1 VEHFYFT
8 LSMLF
13 LDVTSSCK
21 SAKSTGMQRT
31 TRKIFTELRKQH
43 AVNPICW
50 NLGGDCYHLLGSR
63 ELEILRNPFRVLS
76 RATARPEWHGETFLA
91 ELYRLVFRKGIRL
104 EDELK
109 EGDLLLV
116 PDLFRDGRMDR
127 LPKVIAQT
135 AARSIA
141 IFHDAAALRL
151 GGISPGS
158 RARFQHYIES
168 LAAFDLVICV
178 SQESCDHLHRL
189 WLDRGTAATATCV
202 ERWPVEWDRP
212 ARHAIGNPSRNLI
225 VCVGTLESRKN
236 YATLLRALESLW
248 EEGLTFEFELIG
260 RSTGSYGHKILPS
273 IRKIQKRGW
282 PFRWLKHVD
291 DERLER
297 AYRDCAFTVYP
308 SLMEGF
314 GLPILESLSH
324 GKPCI
329 CGDNGALGEASA
341 AGGCLNVD
349 QTSSR
354 ALADAIKQ
362 LLTDQALCA
371 RFSAEARARRFRS
384 WSNYIDCFC
393 EHMDAISNEE
403 SVAPEPAEAMKL
415 AN

>member
-1 VEHFYFT
+1 
-8 LSMLF
+8 
-13 LDVTSSCK
+13 
-21 SAKSTGMQRT
+21 
-31 TRKIFTELRKQH
+31 
-43 AVNPICW
+43 
-50 NLGGDCYHLLGSR
+50 
-63 ELEILRNPFRVLS
+63 
-76 RATARPEWHGETFLA
+76 
-91 ELYRLVFRKGIRL
+91 
-104 EDELK
+104 
-109 EGDLLLV
+109 
-116 PDLFRDGRMDR
+116 
-127 LPKVIAQT
+127 
-135 AARSIA
+135 
-141 IFHDAAALRL
+141 
-151 GGISPGS
+151 
-158 RARFQHYIES
+158 
-168 LAAFDLVICV
+168 
-178 SQESCDHLHRL
+178 
-189 WLDRGTAATATCV
+189 
-202 ERWPVEWDRP
+202 
-212 ARHAIGNPSRNLI
+212 
-225 VCVGTLESRKN
+225 
-236 YATLLRALESLW
+236 LLRALESLW

>member
-1 VEHFYFT
+1 
-8 LSMLF
+8 MLF

-31 TRKIFTELRKQH
+31 TRKIFTELWKRH
-43 AVNPICW
+43 AVTPICW
-50 NLGGDCYHLLGSR
+50 NFTGGCYHLLGPR
-63 ELEILRNPFRVLS
+63 EQNILTNPFRVLS
-76 RATARPEWHGETFLA
+76 RATARPEWPGESFLA
-91 ELYRLVFRKGIRL
+91 ELNRLVLRKGVRL

-127 LPKVIAQT
+127 LPKIIAQT

-151 GGISPGS
+151 GGLSPVN
-158 RARFQHYIES
+158 RKRFQDYIEA
-168 LAAFDLVICV
+168 LAAFDLVICI
-178 SQESCDHLHRL
+178 SQDSCDHLQSL
-189 WLDRGTAATATCV
+189 WLDRGTAPTETCV
-202 ERWPVEWDRP
+202 ERWPVEWERPDR
-212 ARHAIGNPSRNLI
+212 RAIGNSSRNLI

-236 YATLLRALESLW
+236 YPTLLRALESLW

-273 IRKIQKRGW
+273 IRKIQERGW

-291 DERLER
+291 DERLDR
-297 AYRDCAFTVYP
+297 AYRDCSFTVYP

-314 GLPILESLSH
+314 GLPILESLSR

-329 CGDNGALGEASA
+329 CGENGALGEVSA
-341 AGGCLNVD
+341 GGGCLNVD
-349 QTSSR
+349 QTSSG
-354 ALADAIKQ
+354 ALTDAIRR
-362 LLTDQALCA
+362 LLTDRALYA
-371 RFSAEARARRFRS
+371 RLSAEARERRFRS
-384 WSNYIDCFC
+384 WSNYIDCLG
-393 EHMDAISNEE
+393 EHMGSISNEE
-403 SVAPEPAEAMKL
+403 TVVPELAEAMQV